1 MVQTDDFELAAALL
15 SLLGEPV
22 PHDLKLE
29 PAAAALRQ
37 TLPDDRSMLLK
48 AVELC
53 GEPKTPG
60 PLYLCTKIFS
70 WLGRQYDA
78 DTVKCGEA
86 YLASPGWDALPR
98 GKMLERGI
106 EIDLETQSRA
116 GIFADLGSAYA
127 GLGDYGK
134 ACSSYGKAFELEPY
148 RIEYAIELSN
158 ALMLFGRGEEA
169 AQFLQRQKKSPYCR
183 TIKYRNVTGQ
193 ICYDSSFRDAL
204 DGQIA
209 GIKKRLENRKNNT
222 GRSG

>member
-15 SLLGEPV
+15 ALLGEPV
-22 PHDLKLE
+22 PHDPKLE
-29 PAAAALRQ
+29 SAAAALRQ
-37 TLPDDRSMLLK
+37 RLPDDHSVLLK
-48 AVELC
+48 AAELC

-60 PLYLCTKIFS
+60 RLYLCTKIFS

-78 DTVKCGEA
+78 DTVKCAEA
-86 YLASPGWDALPR
+86 YLASSGWDALPS
-98 GKMLERGI
+98 GKTLERGV
-106 EIDLETQSRA
+106 EIDLGTQNRA
-116 GIFADLGSAYA
+116 GVFADLGSAYA
-127 GLGDYGK
+127 GLGNYEK
-134 ACSSYGKAFELEPY
+134 ACSAYGKAFELEPY

-169 AQFLQRQKKSPYCR
+169 VQFLQRQKKSLYCR
-183 TIKYRNVTGQ
+183 TMKYRDVTGQ

-204 DGQIA
+204 DSQIT